1 MPVAHFHLPA
11 ATFAA
16 EAVRGLLTR
25 TSWTYARVLECPIER
40 VRVYLVE
47 YTPEQVAVAGVVATE
62 STPAPYFTAI
72 VMSGRS
78 AAQRQRLLSGFTDD
92 IVDVLGCDRA
102 LVRGQ
107 IIEVHPENWAIGGA
121 SASQTRTAEIA
132 SRTTPVSLA
141 PDPSP

>member
-11 ATFAA
+11 STFAA
-16 EAVRGLLTR
+16 EAVHELLTR
-25 TSWTYARVLECPIER
+25 TSRTYARVLECPIGR
-40 VRVYLVE
+40 VRAYVVE
-47 YTPEQVAVAGVVATE
+47 YTPEQVAVAGVVGTE

-72 VMSGRS
+72 VLSGRS

-107 IIEVHPENWAIGGA
+107 IVEVHPENWAIGGA
-121 SASQTRTAEIA
+121 SASQVRAAEIA
-132 SRTTPVSLA
+132 PRTNPCL
-141 PDPSP
+141 PGP

>member
-16 EAVRGLLTR
+16 EALRELLTR

-40 VRVYLVE
+40 IRVYLVE
-47 YTPEQVAVAGVVATE
+47 YTPEQVAVAGVIASM
-62 STPAPYFTAI
+62 STPAPYFSAI
-72 VMSGRS
+72 VLSGRS

-92 IVDVLGCDRA
+92 IVDVLGCDRT

-107 IIEVHPENWAIGGA
+107 ILEVHPENWAIGGA
-121 SASQTRTAEIA
+121 SASQVRAAEIA
-132 SRTTPVSLA
+132 SRTNPCF
-141 PDPSP
+141 PGP